1 MPRREISDRETS
13 DIRTLVKFVEI
24 FCQQNHNGSRE
35 PFTFKLLDLT
45 EIEKRE
51 VLLCPDCTRLLTY
64 GLTMRLRCPHDP
76 KPMCKK
82 CKTNATERL
91 QGRYSGDHE
100 ILRQGYDQRGRL
112 DMLYHY
118 LCQPQERKED
128 FTKRRCRWLRE
139 IQQDMLIGDVLKKIR
154 TL

>member
-1 MPRREISDRETS
+1 VRILSGKRRVMPRREISDRETS
-13 DIRTLVKFVEI
+13 DIRTLMRFVEI

-76 KPMCKK
+76 KPVCKK
-82 CKTNATERL
+82 CKTQCYKGDYKAAIREIMKFS
-91 QGRYSGDHE
+91 GRVM
-100 ILRQGYDQRGRL
+100 IKRGRL

-118 LCQPQERKED
+118 LR
-128 FTKRRCRWLRE
+128 
-139 IQQDMLIGDVLKKIR
+139 
-154 TL
+154 